1 MLTQKDIEKIKQT
14 IVKKFNPKK
23 VYLFGSYALGTPD
36 SDSDLDLLIIDD
48 TVDEKSAHRKGVEIS
63 LALFPRDYGLDLLLY
78 PEAKFNQKVH
88 EGWQFFANVTQKG
101 KLLYE
106 RN

>member
-1 MLTQKDIEKIKQT
+1 MLSNLEIDEIKNKIVQK
-14 IVKKFNPKK
+14 FSPKM
-23 VYLFGSYALGTPD
+23 VYLFGSYAYGNPNAN
-36 SDSDLDLLIIDD
+36 SDLDLLIVDD
-48 TVDEKSAHRKGVEIS
+48 TVDEKSAHRKGVQIS

-78 PEAKFNQKVH
+78 PETTFNQRIE
-88 EGWQFFANVTQKG
+88 EGWQLFTEITTKG